1 MFDKISIIGCGLIG
15 SSILRNINKKQISK
29 IVTVYDKSKSV
40 TDIIKKDNL
49 CDNISNDVPSAVKDA
64 DLVIE

>member
-29 IVTVYDKSKSV
+29 VVTVYV
-40 TDIIKKDNL
+40 CL
-49 CDNISNDVPSAVKDA
+49 
-64 DLVIE
+64 